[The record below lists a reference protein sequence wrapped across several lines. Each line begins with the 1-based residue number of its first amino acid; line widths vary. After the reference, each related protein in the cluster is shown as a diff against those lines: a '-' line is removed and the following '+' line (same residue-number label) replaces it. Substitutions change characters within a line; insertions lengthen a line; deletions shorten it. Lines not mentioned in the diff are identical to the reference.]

1 MSNSDNKKNC
11 LIKSTK
17 SQSPDE
23 KDQNNQIL
31 VDPPQNF
38 DNLIQKDT
46 IEENNNKKKMEE
58 NKNNENNQE
67 NKIGIDD
74 TNGNIILIDNK
85 NNADDALDINL
96 NIAQEQ
102 INNNLENK
110 EYEKHTPNKNNTE
123 KTLSDRKKHYFD
135 EVNNSSIVRKEESN
149 VEFNTNKKSQGSD
162 FALFKIMNE
171 LGTKN
176 SIPQIKTFESLDKF
190 NPFISINSQSK
201 ALLNKEEE
209 NKINDSIKRISKPEV
224 KEEEEEKNNEKNI
237 IKIYNSNNKN
247 KNKTQKRGSE
257 DINLITPIDEYNKDK
272 KTVNSKDIVNTSN
285 NDLNEACIKTNDN
298 LKSKME
304 NSDFIQNQDNNN
316 SKKNNNNNNSMNKI
330 NIELLF
336 KPNESKNKDIFIEET
351 KKDIINDINNLYEN
365 NKLNLVKINNHEMY
379 DFITDYNSIE
389 KDEFDYDLDY
399 YILNN
404 KDNNFII
411 RRNNYLSHNYFSY
424 IHKKNYNYNNNDL
437 NDKIKKYK
445 KKYNEKI
452 PMFQINDSNLKSSAR
467 KSKDVKN
474 ILKINDIENISSF
487 FYNFGLYVPTDGKNK
502 KILDEK
508 SENEIIKTIITYR
521 KIFNDGNSFQRCFS
535 YLLLETFILKN
546 QIDKINYL
554 IYDIK
559 KILKQR
565 YLDIDHYINILIDIK
580 ESYSIDNLMNSY
592 NNPKNN
598 IDEIM
603 ISYIEDTIN
612 RFNKIDSINKR
623 KCQEVDIDYLKI
635 LSNIFEVNL
644 EIFYI
649 EENKDKKTNYVLSL
663 DKINIYCDS
672 FNSDNK
678 KERVSDSDEYEHIPT
693 FHLLFFLNSF
703 HIIYTNKS
711 DIDST
716 LANNDIS
723 KHHYYLPSLPKY
735 NCPKCNKNPP
745 LDIIPFFDVILCH
758 KCLINYMKEILK
770 NRVISLIKSNFS
782 SIEYFTRP
790 ITIKSEIK
798 ITFTLYKYITGNYLI
813 QDLEN
818 ILDKTCFICYKY
830 FNNNNGKNTMKI
842 IKLKCQCQLCQNC
855 LEEKLKENMGDYKY
869 LNLYEINTKQ
879 FTKCPCDKT
888 YNIKELLKYTKN
900 KPNERDKRDALLR
913 LIIVLEN
920 KCCICL
926 LNKDKTEYIRLEVS
940 NSQTHFICMDCFQK
954 NMISHGNTNKNMNYK
969 YGNNINRDK
978 NPYHDLESSNS
989 SLKDNDRDK
998 KFFCNICNT
1007 EHILLPEIEQNTK
1020 KEKNKIKKTIS
1031 KCCKKCLIF

>member
-23 KDQNNQIL
+23 KDLNNQIL

-38 DNLIQKDT
+38 DNLIQKDI
-46 IEENNNKKKMEE
+46 IEENKKENDKKKQIED
-58 NKNNENNQE
+58 NKNNENNKE
-67 NKIGIDD
+67 NKMGNDD

-85 NNADDALDINL
+85 NNDDALDNNL
-96 NIAQEQ
+96 NIDLEQ
-102 INNNLENK
+102 NKNIENK
-110 EYEKHTPNKNNTE
+110 EIEKNSPNKNNLE
-123 KTLSDRKKHYFD
+123 KTSSERKKKYFD
-135 EVNNSSIVRKEESN
+135 EVNNSSIARKEESN
-149 VEFNTNKKSQGSD
+149 FEFNTNKKSQGSD

-176 SIPQIKTFESLDKF
+176 SIPKIKTLESLDNY
-190 NPFISINSQSK
+190 NPFVSINSQSQ
-201 ALLNKEEE
+201 ALLNKNEE
-209 NKINDSIKRISKPEV
+209 NKIDDCINRISKPEI
-224 KEEEEEKNNEKNI
+224 EAEEEKNNEKN
-237 IKIYNSNNKN
+237 KIDNSNNK
-247 KNKTQKRGSE
+247 KRAKKRESE
-257 DINLITPIDEYNKDK
+257 DINLIIPFDDYKKDK
-272 KTVNSKDIVNTSN
+272 NTVISKDTITVSN
-285 NDLNEACIKTNDN
+285 NDLNEACIKTNIN
-298 LKSKME
+298 LKSKLE
-304 NSDFIQNQDNNN
+304 NSDFIRNNDNNN
-316 SKKNNNNNNSMNKI
+316 SKKNINDNNSINKI

-351 KKDIINDINNLYEN
+351 KKDIINDINNLYDN
-365 NKLNLVKINNHEMY
+365 NKLNLVKINNHEIY
-379 DFITDYNSIE
+379 NFITDYDPLT
-389 KDEFDYDLDY
+389 KDEFDSDPEY

-404 KDNNFII
+404 KDNDFTI

-424 IHKKNYNYNNNDL
+424 ILKKSYNNNDL
-437 NDKIKKYK
+437 DTKTKKYK

-452 PMFQINDSNLKSSAR
+452 PILQLNDSNLKSSAR
-467 KSKDVKN
+467 KSKEVKN

-487 FYNFGLYVPTDGKNK
+487 FYNFGLYIPPYNKNK

-508 SENEIIKTIITYR
+508 SENELIKTVVTYR
-521 KIFNDGNSFQRCFS
+521 KIYNDGNSFQRCFS

-559 KILKQR
+559 KILNQK
-565 YLDIDHYINILIDIK
+565 YLDIDSYINILIDIK

-592 NNPKNN
+592 NNKKLN

-623 KCQEVDIDYLKI
+623 KCQEINMDYLKI
-635 LSNIFEVNL
+635 LSNIFEVNI
-644 EIFYI
+644 EIFFI
-649 EENKDKKTNYVLSL
+649 EDNKDKKNNYLLSM

-672 FNSDNK
+672 FSSDNK

-693 FHLLFFLNSF
+693 FHLLFFINSF

-711 DIDST
+711 DVDST

-723 KHHYYLPSLPKY
+723 KQHYYLPSLPKF

-745 LDIIPFFDVILCH
+745 LDIIPYYEVILCH
-758 KCLINYMKEILK
+758 NCLTIYMKDILK
-770 NRVISLIKSNFS
+770 NRVVSLIKSNFS

-790 ITIKSEIK
+790 ITIQSEIK

-813 QDLEN
+813 QDFEN
-818 ILDKTCFICYKY
+818 ILDNTCFICYNT
-830 FNNNNGKNTMKI
+830 FINNNKNNMKI

-855 LEEKLKENMGDYKY
+855 LEEKIKENMGDYKY
-869 LNLYEINTKQ
+869 LNLYEMNTKH
-879 FTKCPCDKT
+879 FTKCPCDSI

-900 KPNERDKRDALLR
+900 KPNERDKKEALQR

-920 KCCICL
+920 KCCICS
-926 LNKDKTEYIRLEVS
+926 LNKEKTEYIRLEVS

-954 NMISHGNTNKNMNYK
+954 NMICNGKTNKNTNFK
-969 YGNNINRDK
+969 YGNNINKDK

-1007 EHILLPEIEQNTK
+1007 EHIILPEIEQNTK
-1020 KEKNKIKKTIS
+1020 KNKINKTIS
-1031 KCCKKCLIF
+1031 KCCKKCQIF